1 MACDKEVARCSTGRT
16 APVGAAAPPPEGSHE
31 PTVAGSKARLQVV
44 ADYTR
49 LSAVQAAGR
58 AGHGRALGP
67 QYPGVAGTIAPGIL
81 PAWEQPEECAVRSGV
96 WAGSARPLSGESG
109 GVRTLGRAHNPLRR
123 WEEIPRRSATDSRSA
138 TDHSS
143 LVAGDERDWQAAG
156 DGNQPMPRSIDGAAV
171 FALRT
176 VPGFSCWEGSRA
188 YALWALGGS
197 AC

>member
-1 MACDKEVARCSTGRT
+1 
-16 APVGAAAPPPEGSHE
+16 
-31 PTVAGSKARLQVV
+31 
-44 ADYTR
+44 
-49 LSAVQAAGR
+49 
-58 AGHGRALGP
+58 
-67 QYPGVAGTIAPGIL
+67 VAGTIAPGIL

-109 GVRTLGRAHNPLRR
+109 GVRTLGRAHNPLR
-123 WEEIPRRSATDSRSA
+123 ALGGDSPTKRHVAGRSA

-156 DGNQPMPRSIDGAAV
+156 DGNGPMPRSIDGAAV

-176 VPGFSCWEGSRA
+176 VPGFSCWEGSTA
-188 YALWALGGS
+188 HALWALGGS